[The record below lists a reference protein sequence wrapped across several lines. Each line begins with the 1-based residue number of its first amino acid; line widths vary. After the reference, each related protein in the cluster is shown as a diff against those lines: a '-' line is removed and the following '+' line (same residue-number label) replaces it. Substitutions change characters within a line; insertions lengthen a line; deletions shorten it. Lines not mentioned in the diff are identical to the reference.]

1 MFGYCWKDVGLN
13 SSRKAKLKE
22 DLLENCEVIEVKPKK
37 KKKKIKAR
45 DSAETRQVRKN
56 NGNRKITRLGMEF
69 FSLLP
74 LNVGNSP
81 PLVIDHFC
89 LGLIVFV
96 SQE

>member
-1 MFGYCWKDVGLN
+1 MFGYCWKDVGLS
-13 SSRKAKLKE
+13 SSRRVKLKE
-22 DLLENCEVIEVKPKK
+22 DLEENCEVIEIKPKK
-37 KKKKIKAR
+37 EKKIKAR
-45 DSAETRQVRKN
+45 DSTETKQVRKN
-56 NGNRKITRLGMEF
+56 NGNRRRTRLGMEF